1 MKKTFNKPDLNAPR
15 YRPCRMNF
23 LTNALYK
30 KFEKR
35 FPEHKGLGAR
45 NFKEIVDTFNGKL
58 QEGIIENRGGVELPE
73 GLGYIFLGSCP
84 ATRKQNID
92 IKKSLQYGIV
102 VNHKNWDS
110 DNYLLKIFYTNQ
122 NSKYPFH
129 SKQIWSF
136 KASKSFRKKAS
147 DVYKDNWPK
156 YEVIDPQK
164 KISELFAKYRKRD
177 YIQAKSKIVPEGYNE
192 FKM

>member
-1 MKKTFNKPDLNAPR
+1 M
-15 YRPCRMNF
+15 
-23 LTNALYK
+23 
-30 KFEKR
+30 
-35 FPEHKGLGAR
+35 
-45 NFKEIVDTFNGKL
+45 
-58 QEGIIENRGGVELPE
+58 
-73 GLGYIFLGSCP
+73 
-84 ATRKQNID
+84 
-92 IKKSLQYGIV
+92 
-102 VNHKNWDS
+102 
-110 DNYLLKIFYTNQ
+110 LKIFYTNQ

-147 DVYKDNWPK
+147 DIYKDNWPK

-177 YIQAKSKIVPEGYNE
+177 YMQAKSKIVPEGYNE